1 MPSTKL
7 VPINGII
14 QNIAPF
20 GSDCCQ
26 QLVSI
31 LNSGG
36 VNNFIVGAD
45 TYVVGEVRLRPGMR
59 VTAFYDATLPVPL
72 IFPPQYHAVIISRRN
87 PPENIFAGYFDESLT
102 AEEDTLKLNIS
113 SSTQV
118 VTANGQRYA
127 CSPGNHMLVV
137 YYSVT
142 TRSIPPLTTPRRV
155 IVLC

>member
-1 MPSTKL
+1 MPSTRL
-7 VPINGII
+7 VPINGTI
-14 QNIAPF
+14 QNVAPF

-26 QLVSI
+26 RLVSI
-31 LNSGG
+31 RDASGI
-36 VNNFIVGAD
+36 NNFVVGAD
-45 TYVVGEVRLRPGMR
+45 TYVVGELRLRPGMR

-87 PPENIFAGYFDESLT
+87 PPESIFAGYFDESLT
-102 AEEDTLKLNIS
+102 AEGNALKLNIS

-118 VTANGQRYA
+118 VTANGQPYA
-127 CSPGNHMLVV
+127 CSPGNNMLVV
-137 YYSVT
+137 YYSTT